1 MKHAS
6 PILDSFSARRTLSA
20 AALGVLACSL
30 CAASANASVTTVP
43 TTSGAALKAALNPT
57 GLTIDSVTI
66 HKGVAGQFGTFS
78 HFQTPPVT
86 IANGIVMSSGSVE
99 NLGPIPEASLPDYDP
114 ASPPPQVNSQMT
126 YVDNGGTTEFDDHGH
141 AAIDNFYASFDVA
154 AIKVVFTL
162 DEDSQV
168 KFDFIFGSV
177 EFPYWTGQFTDAFAV
192 FLDDLDPAS
201 QICFDSNGK
210 SIQVGNSFAG
220 LETTADVNTAFSNP
234 HAVIHHLTTTT
245 DDLAAGEHVLW
256 FEVGD
261 VNDHILD
268 SAVFLSNLRTGVG
281 TPGTEPTDEC
291 EADFN
296 GDGVVDGADLANLLG
311 DWGQVTNDDLDGI
324 GVIDGADLAILLGAW
339 GDCP

>member
-1 MKHAS
+1 MKHA
-6 PILDSFSARRTLSA
+6 PRTLDSFVARPVLSA
-20 AALGVLACSL
+20 AALGALACSF
-30 CAASANASVTTVP
+30 CAASANASVTAVP
-43 TTSGAALKAALNPT
+43 TMNGAALKAALNPN

-78 HFQTPPVT
+78 NFQAPPVT
-86 IANGIVMSSGSVE
+86 IANGIVLSSGKVN
-99 NLGPIPEASLPDYDP
+99 NLGPIPGATLPGYDP
-114 ASPPPQVNSQMT
+114 ASPPAQVNSQMT
-126 YVDNGGTTEFDDHGH
+126 FVGSGGTSEFDEHGL
-141 AAIDNFYASFDVA
+141 AEIDNFNASYDVA

-192 FLDDLDPAS
+192 FLDETDPSA
-201 QICFDSNGK
+201 QICFDANGNP
-210 SIQVGNSFAG
+210 IQVGSSFAG
-220 LETTADVNTAFSNP
+220 LETTDDVNTAFSNP

-245 DDLAAGEHVLW
+245 EDLAAGEHVLW

-268 SAVFLSNLRTGVG
+268 SAVFISNLRTGVG
-281 TPGTEPTDEC
+281 DPGTEPTDEC

-296 GDGVVDGADLANLLG
+296 GDGVVDGADLSNLLG
-311 DWGQVTNDDLDGI
+311 DWGQVSNDDLDGI
-324 GVIDGADLAILLGAW
+324 PGIGGGDLAVLLGAW